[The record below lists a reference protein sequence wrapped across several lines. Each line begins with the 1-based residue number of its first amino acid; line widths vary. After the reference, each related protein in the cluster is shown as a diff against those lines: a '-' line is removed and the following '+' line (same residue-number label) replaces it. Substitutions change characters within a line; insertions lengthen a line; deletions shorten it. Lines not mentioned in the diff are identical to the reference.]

1 MHQQQESHK
10 VAEQQARAAEKSGSE
25 YMRLLADAMRHMAG
39 TNCGLAE
46 EAFRKAISLKPDEPA
61 AYYNLACYCG
71 NIEGRRAEAMHNF
84 LHAATLFSEGSVE
97 WADSTAAAFTHLLS
111 PECNEVD
118 KPEWWNDE
126 GLKTLSKKVAI
137 ATGAADGYQCRVTG
151 HIMRMKVLSGQYPGW
166 QLGPRSAADLNE
178 AATHAG
184 LAAQLCLAKESNI
197 RAVNLLGMAVDLF
210 HKAADRDVIEAKIKA
225 KIEAKTKIEAG
236 AKAVVRAEAETKAN
250 LAAAALLAEEA
261 AEAVAAATSAPAK
274 GRGRSKGKG
283 KSSGKP

>member
-25 YMRLLADAMRHMAG
+25 YMRLLADAMRHMAA

-111 PECNEVD
+111 PECNEVA

-137 ATGAADGYQCRVTG
+137 ATGAADGYRCRVTG

-178 AATHAG
+178 AATCAG
-184 LAAQLCLAKESNI
+184 YAAQPCLARKSAQSTT
-197 RAVNLLGMAVDLF
+197 RASALLGMAADLF
-210 HKAADRDVIEAKIKA
+210 HKAADTEAIEA
-225 KIEAKTKIEAG
+225 EAAAAEAG

-250 LAAAALLAEEA
+250 AAADALLAEEE
-261 AEAVAAATSAPAK
+261 AEAVAAATRAPNK
-274 GRGRSKGKG
+274 GKGKTKGKG
-283 KSSGKP
+283 KSSGKQ